1 MLEGAPN
8 LRVVSRY
15 GVGVDAVDLA
25 AADALGIVVT
35 NTPGANSSAVIEH
48 TIALLLASLR
58 GISAADRRVRS
69 GDWSGWTAR
78 ELSALTVGIVGL
90 GRIGRGVAKR
100 LAAFGCEMVGHDPW
114 IDDDDE
120 IFRSIRRVDAKDIP
134 LLCDVV
140 TLHAPGGAQLVDDAW
155 LAAGS
160 RRLLLVNTA
169 RADLVDED
177 ALVHALDSGRLFA
190 YAADS
195 LATENQGVDSS
206 LLAPRLADR
215 VIITAHLAAQ
225 TQEGI
230 DGMGG
235 MATDDLLTVLAGKT
249 PKYAVHAAVQS

>member
-1 MLEGAPN
+1 
-8 LRVVSRY
+8 
-15 GVGVDAVDLA
+15 
-25 AADALGIVVT
+25 
-35 NTPGANSSAVIEH
+35 
-48 TIALLLASLR
+48 
-58 GISAADRRVRS
+58 
-69 GDWSGWTAR
+69 
-78 ELSALTVGIVGL
+78 
-90 GRIGRGVAKR
+90 
-100 LAAFGCEMVGHDPW
+100 
-114 IDDDDE
+114 
-120 IFRSIRRVDAKDIP
+120 
-134 LLCDVV
+134 
-140 TLHAPGGAQLVDDAW
+140 
-155 LAAGS
+155 
-160 RRLLLVNTA
+160 LLVNTA